1 MSNRPQPA
9 SPELEKI
16 ETFLLVNA
24 LEITEPYRAK
34 IREAAAKAIR
44 GEDINLNHCPAH
56 LRPDLLDIIVTEAEK
71 RRERIEA
78 DYLNRSNGQKFNV
91 DKNKN
96 WI

>member
-34 IREAAAKAIR
+34 IREAAAKAIS
-44 GEDINLNHCPAH
+44 GEPVRLNHCPEH
-56 LRPDLLDIIVTEAEK
+56 LRDALRRII
-71 RRERIEA
+71 IEA
-78 DYLNRSNGQKFNV
+78 AYQGRVRGQKFNV
-91 DKNKN
+91 KIKKE
-96 WI
+96 WL

>member
-9 SPELEKI
+9 NPELEKI

-34 IREAAAKAIR
+34 IREAAAKAIA
-44 GEDINLNHCPAH
+44 GEPIRLNHCPEH
-56 LRPDLLDIIVTEAEK
+56 LREALRRII
-71 RRERIEA
+71 IEA
-78 DYLNRSNGQKFNV
+78 AYQSRVRGQKFTV
-91 DKNKN
+91 KTCQI

>member
-9 SPELEKI
+9 NPELEKI

-34 IREAAAKAIR
+34 IREAAAKAIA
-44 GEDINLNHCPAH
+44 GEPIRLNHCPEY
-56 LRPDLLDIIVTEAEK
+56 LRDALRRII
-71 RRERIEA
+71 IEA
-78 DYLNRSNGQKFNV
+78 AYQSRVRGQKFNV
-91 DKNKN
+91 DTKKE

>member
-34 IREAAAKAIR
+34 IREAAAKAIN
-44 GEDINLNHCPAH
+44 GEPIRLNHCPKH
-56 LRPDLLDIIVTEAEK
+56 LRDALRRII
-71 RRERIEA
+71 IEA
-78 DYLNRSNGQKFNV
+78 AYQSRVRGQKFNV